1 MIRNRQ
7 TKAFRPINGKNGD
20 KGVLTMK
27 PVEPVE
33 WLDTVCACLCACVSM
48 CQRWGL
54 IKKNGFCDY
63 IERLVLL
70 PRDVRVLHQ
79 VQCGLLPP

>member
-20 KGVLTMK
+20 KGVHTMK

-33 WLDTVCACLCACVSM
+33 WLETMCVRVCAHV
-48 CQRWGL
+48 
-54 IKKNGFCDY
+54 
-63 IERLVLL
+63 
-70 PRDVRVLHQ
+70 
-79 VQCGLLPP
+79 